1 MSYKIVRMFF
11 SDDVPTKTVKIGMSL
26 EKAQSHCRD
35 KETSSSTC
43 SGITGGECTEK
54 YGKWFD
60 GYEEETG
67 RILNDGLGEMTEEL
81 YDCEGELI

>member
-1 MSYKIVRMFF
+1 MPERYNR
-11 SDDVPTKTVKIGMSL
+11 
-26 EKAQSHCRD
+26 
-35 KETSSSTC
+35 
-43 SGITGGECTEK
+43 GGECTDK
-54 YGKWFD
+54 YGQWFD